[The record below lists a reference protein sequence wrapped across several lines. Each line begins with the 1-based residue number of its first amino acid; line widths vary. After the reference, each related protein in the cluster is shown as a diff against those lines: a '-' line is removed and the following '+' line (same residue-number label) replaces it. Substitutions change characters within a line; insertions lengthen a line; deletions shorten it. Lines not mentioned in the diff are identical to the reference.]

1 MMNKII
7 DRRIEG
13 VRMNRK
19 IIKMITLLFVMT
31 FLGACGSRK
40 ENQVSEPPE
49 TAEGLRKDPY
59 AQEQFLLGTYTRI
72 RVYDEGKEAAL
83 APAFE
88 RIKVLGDKI
97 TINEPGSEI
106 DEINENAG
114 IKPVEVSPEIYQLVK
129 KAKGYSVESEGAFNL
144 VIGGITQLWRIGF
157 DDARKPSQAE
167 IDQALKT
174 LDYNKVQLDD
184 EKETVYLEEK
194 GMIIDLGAIAKG
206 YIADEVAM
214 VLRKEG
220 VTSGIIDLGGNVL
233 VLGHSN
239 RGADQPW
246 KIGIQDPNDARGS
259 VIGSIEETDKTV
271 VTSGIYE
278 RYLELD
284 GEKYHHIF
292 DTKTGYP
299 VDNDVASVSIITD
312 HSIDGDA
319 LTTLVFAK
327 GIEKG
332 LQFVEEKTPAG
343 TDAIFISH
351 EGEVYVTSGIKET
364 FELNP
369 ESEYKMAE

>member
-1 MMNKII
+1 MNKKVI
-7 DRRIEG
+7 
-13 VRMNRK
+13 RM
-19 IIKMITLLFVMT
+19 IALFFMT
-31 FLGACGSRK
+31 ALIGACGSQEK
-40 ENQVSEPPE
+40 ESTNESS
-49 TAEGLRKDPY
+49 TIAKGLRKDPY

-72 RVYDEGKEAAL
+72 RVYDEGKKEAL
-83 APAFE
+83 TPAFE

-97 TINEPGSEI
+97 TINEHGSEI
-106 DEINENAG
+106 DAVNENAG
-114 IKPVEVSPEIYQLVK
+114 IQPVKVSPEIYQLVK
-129 KAKGYSVESEGAFNL
+129 KAKEYSVESEGAFNL

-174 LDYNKVQLDD
+174 LNYNKVQLDD
-184 EKETVYLEEK
+184 TNQTVYLEEK

-206 YIADEVAM
+206 YIADEVGI
-214 VLRKEG
+214 VLREEG

-233 VLGHSN
+233 VIGHSN

-259 VIGSIEETDKTV
+259 VIGSIEEMDKSV

-327 GIEKG
+327 GIEAG
-332 LQFVEEKTPAG
+332 LKFVEEKTPKG

-351 EGEVYVTSGIKET
+351 EGKVYVTSGIKET

-369 ESEYKMAE
+369 DSDYQMAE